1 MRKVWKRPSDE
12 WRGLYLLTR
21 MHLLRTLFAR
31 NEKRLPELRWRTAA
45 PAAAT
50 GRGVVAS
57 MGRESAGHRTLRIV
71 AWLFAV
77 TYLPLIPILNFALSC
92 ICFLRQLS
100 QVGKEGWRLADEKS
114 HIRQELERA
123 HGDALCLGRSNDR
136 TRWEVSTQK
145 RAWFRHD
152 QALVEQLVV
161 DCQVRKGHRNPRYRV
176 NGC

>member
-57 MGRESAGHRTLRIV
+57 MGRESAGHRTLRIC

-77 TYLPLIPILNFALSC
+77 TYLPLIPILVFASSC
-92 ICFLRQLS
+92 ICFLRQPGH
-100 QVGKEGWRLADEKS
+100 VGKEGRRLADEKS
-114 HIRQELERA
+114 HIREELKRA
-123 HGDALCLGRSNDR
+123 HGHTLGLSRSNDR
-136 TRWEVSTQK
+136 TAWKASTQE

-152 QALVEQLVV
+152 QVIREQLVGDV
-161 DCQVRKGHRNPRYRV
+161 QVGKCH
-176 NGC
+176 